1 MKILHTS
8 DWHIGKKINGKS
20 RIDEQRDV
28 LCEISDICERENI
41 DLVLVAGD
49 VYDTYTPSAE
59 AEELFFET
67 LDKLASANR
76 AVVVISGN
84 HDDGQRLCASAVLAG
99 RSNAYIFGGEN
110 LPPVSVSE
118 KFGVRA
124 VRSGS
129 RYCVIQ
135 KGEERLFVG
144 ALPYP
149 TEKRL
154 GEKKTEESFDER
166 MERWI
171 NECFEDNTDGLP
183 KVLVSHIFMLGGVS
197 TDSER
202 KIELGGAR
210 AVDKRLIP
218 EDCVY
223 TALGHLHKKQTVSNE
238 KNIYYSGAILEYGFD
253 EVNAVKAV
261 NVFSVEGGKLCDLK
275 TIELAK
281 GKKLARLAAN
291 SVEQG
296 AVLAEANADR
306 WVELTLHLDA
316 PLSESETRRL
326 MAYPNI
332 AELKID
338 RKSLD
343 FSEERADRRKMDDKT
358 AFVEYYKSRY
368 GSEPQ
373 EDLVNAFLTIMQE
386 DE

>member
-20 RIDEQRDV
+20 RIDEQRGV
-28 LCEISDICERENI
+28 LCEISDICEREKI
-41 DLVLVAGD
+41 DLVIVAGD

-67 LDKLASANR
+67 LDNLSGANR
-76 AVVVISGN
+76 AVVVIGGN

-99 RSNAYIFGGEN
+99 RSNVYIFGGEN
-110 LPPVSVSE
+110 VPPVCSNE
-118 KFGVRA
+118 KFTVRA

-135 KGEERLFVG
+135 KGEERLFIG

-171 NECFEDNTDGLP
+171 KECFEENTDGLS
-183 KVLVSHIFMLGGVS
+183 KILVSHIFMLGGIS

-202 KIELGGAR
+202 KIELGGSR

-218 EDCVY
+218 EDCLY
-223 TALGHLHKKQTVSNE
+223 TALGHLHKRQTVSNE
-238 KNIYYSGAILEYGFD
+238 KNVYYSGAILEYGFD
-253 EVNAVKAV
+253 EVNVEKSV
-261 NVFSVEGGKLCDLK
+261 NTFSVENGEICDFK
-275 TIELAK
+275 TIELTK
-281 GKKLARLAAN
+281 GKKLARLAAT

-296 AVLAEANADR
+296 AALAEANADR
-306 WVELTLHLDA
+306 WVELSLHLDA

-338 RKSLD
+338 RKS
-343 FSEERADRRKMDDKT
+343 SEYDVERADRRKMDDET

-368 GSEPQ
+368 GSAPQ
-373 EDLVNAFLTIMQE
+373 DELVNAFLAIMQE